1 MTVIEKLQLIYRKL
15 KKKPEA
21 KAIGEL
27 CKTIITVEQL
37 TNALEDL
44 FIDGWYLWDI
54 VILGNT

>member
-44 FIDGWYLWDI
+44 FIDG
-54 VILGNT
+54 